1 MRVYWAAKSKEWKVS
16 EMSVKIGVMGAEY
29 SNSMEAARRMARSL
43 GIKGAEFAPLV
54 SASGVVC
61 AILDGEVQFGV
72 FALSNTLGGT
82 VAETNEALAGLK
94 YVSVCEDKQHIH
106 HCLFKLPDAS
116 TRSIAS
122 VASHVQALA
131 QCRRSLKH
139 LLPEARLIET
149 EDTAIAARNLREG
162 RLDANTAVICLK
174 AAGEAY
180 GLELVAENIEDS
192 EQNITIFSL
201 IKVLDSR

>member
-1 MRVYWAAKSKEWKVS
+1 
-16 EMSVKIGVMGAEY
+16 
-29 SNSMEAARRMARSL
+29 MEAARRMARSL
-43 GIKGAEFAPLV
+43 GLKGAKFAPLV
-54 SASGVVC
+54 SARGVVR

-82 VAETNEALAGLK
+82 VTETNEALAGLK
-94 YVSVCEDKQHIH
+94 YVSVCEDNPHIH
-106 HCLFKLPDAS
+106 HCLFKLPDVP
-116 TRSIAS
+116 TRLIAS
-122 VASHVQALA
+122 VASHVQALT
-131 QCRRSLKH
+131 QCRRNLKR

-201 IKVLDSR
+201 IKALDSR